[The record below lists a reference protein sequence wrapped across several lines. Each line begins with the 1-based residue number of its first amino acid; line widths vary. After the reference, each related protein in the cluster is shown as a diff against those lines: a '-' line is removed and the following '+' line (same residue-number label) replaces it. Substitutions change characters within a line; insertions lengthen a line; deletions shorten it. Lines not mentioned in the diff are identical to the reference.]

1 MPGYTTVAQ
10 ERRPVIVEA
19 VRTPYLNS
27 TGAYAALH
35 NYELAALP
43 LGELLKR
50 SQMDAD
56 EVELVTMGMV
66 VQEVETTNVARE
78 AMLSAGYPSHIPAYS
93 VSMAGVSP
101 NVGVMNLC
109 DAIALGRLRI
119 GVAAGTENFSDLPVR
134 LPRRMR
140 QRLMR
145 LSRARTSGQRLK
157 ILAGLRPADLLPEL
171 PSSKDL
177 TTGLNMGQACEN
189 MAQRFAVT
197 RQAADAY
204 AQRSHQAAAAAW
216 QAGHYD
222 DVMAV
227 TVKGQMVERDDAIR
241 GQTSIERL
249 AALKPSFSK
258 HGIITPGNASGLT
271 DGAAALLVMSQAEAD
286 KRNMRPLVR
295 VCDVQLAGVHDLC
308 SEMLL
313 GPAMA
318 IPPLLA
324 RHGLNM
330 DDIAVFELHEAFAAQ
345 ILANQAAL
353 NDHDFARQELGLA
366 QAPGPIPEQRLNLWG
381 GSLALGNP
389 FAATGIRLISTAAR
403 RLQAEGGRYAVVAT
417 CAGGGLGS
425 ALLLENPHP

>member
-1 MPGYTTVAQ
+1 MPGFTAVAE

-27 TGAYAALH
+27 TGAYAALQ

-43 LGELLKR
+43 LVELLNR
-50 SQMDAD
+50 SGLAAD
-56 EVELVTMGMV
+56 DVELVTMGMV

-78 AMLSAGYPSHIPAYS
+78 AMLRAGYPSHIPAYS

-101 NVGVMNLC
+101 NVGVINLC

-119 GVAAGTENFSDLPVR
+119 GVAAGTENFSDLPIR

-140 QRLMR
+140 QRLIR
-145 LSRARTSGQRLK
+145 LSKARNLGQRLK
-157 ILAGLRPADLLPEL
+157 ILAGLRPADLLPVL
-171 PSSKDL
+171 PSSQDL

-204 AQRSHQAAAAAW
+204 AERSHHAAAAAW

-227 TVKGQMVERDDAIR
+227 TVKGQVVERDDAIR
-241 GQTSIERL
+241 GDTSLERL
-249 AALKPSFSK
+249 AALKPSFAEQ
-258 HGIITPGNASGLT
+258 GVITPGNASGLT
-271 DGAAALLVMSQAEAD
+271 DGAAALLVMSQCEAD
-286 KRNMRPLVR
+286 KRNMQALVR
-295 VCDVQLAGVHDLC
+295 VCDAQLTGVHDLS

-330 DDIAVFELHEAFAAQ
+330 NDIAVFELHEAFAAQ

-353 NDHDFARQELGLA
+353 NDPEFARQELGLE
-366 QAPGPIPEQRLNLWG
+366 QAPGAIPEQRLNLWG

-403 RLQAEGGRYAVVAT
+403 RLRADGGRYAVVAT

-425 ALLLENPHP
+425 ALLLENPQA

>member
-1 MPGYTTVAQ
+1 MPGYTTVAD

-35 NYELAALP
+35 NFELAALP

-50 SQMDAD
+50 SGLDAD
-56 EVELVTMGMV
+56 AVELVTMGMV

-78 AMLSAGYPSHIPAYS
+78 AMLSAGYPSQIPAYS

-157 ILAGLRPADLLPEL
+157 ILAGLRPADFVPEL

-189 MAQRFAVT
+189 MARRFAVT

-227 TVKGQMVERDDAIR
+227 SVKGQVVERDDAIR
-241 GQTSIERL
+241 GDTSAEQL
-249 AALKPSFSK
+249 AALKPSFSNP
-258 HGIITPGNASGLT
+258 GIITPGNASGLT

-286 KRNMRPLVR
+286 KRSMRPLVK
-295 VCDVQLAGVHDLC
+295 VCDVQLAGVHDLS

-324 RHGLNM
+324 RHGLTM

-353 NDHDFARQELGLA
+353 NDHDFARRELGLA